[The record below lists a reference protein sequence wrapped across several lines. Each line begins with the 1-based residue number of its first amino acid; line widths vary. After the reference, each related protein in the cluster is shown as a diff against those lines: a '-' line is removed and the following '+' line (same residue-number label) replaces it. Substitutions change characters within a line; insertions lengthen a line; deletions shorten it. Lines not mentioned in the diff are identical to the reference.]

1 ITWPTLPAMPLYSH
15 INIFPNVGRKFYN
28 PSPST
33 ILKLRASKP
42 EGIMTALA
50 HIVLGPFAPKVVN
63 LITISDLPRQ
73 SPALL
78 MTLQP
83 GKTLTELWPELTAT
97 QRSVVKANLCTLI
110 VRMRASQFHYHGI
123 PGRLPYRIIDEL
135 KGTVNYAF
143 CTTREEWDNS
153 RVAAIWA
160 NARDAQIDE
169 ARCVTLERVQ
179 RETLCDDRAV
189 LTHCDLSDRNILVDP
204 TTLEVTG
211 LIDWEMANVMPAYF
225 EYAMAR
231 LSGGHD
237 PWWRREL
244 LEVLKEVLR

>member
-1 ITWPTLPAMPLYSH
+1 
-15 INIFPNVGRKFYN
+15 
-28 PSPST
+28 
-33 ILKLRASKP
+33 
-42 EGIMTALA
+42 
-50 HIVLGPFAPKVVN
+50 
-63 LITISDLPRQ
+63 
-73 SPALL
+73 

-83 GKTLTELWPELTAT
+83 GKTLTELWSELTAT

-110 VRMRASQFHYHGI
+110 VRMRATQFHYYGI

-244 LEVLKEVLR
+244 LEVLKEVLRCECESKSLSSGMEPSEKYAHELAAWNALVDVERSAQAYPDACCWTYEDGVAPGTSPDVSAK